1 MTVQTHR
8 PLCQPCVDSQIA
20 FLSDSSK
27 KVHTLHSC
35 PEPLFSED
43 DLHAI
48 CLSKRPECQ
57 WRTGGMLGDEGVT
70 RWPMI
75 LAHISAMGLSQRIE
89 TRKERLNIID
99 IRQNFG
105 RYAWRCH
112 WVLSQWTG
120 QRFSEPKRK
129 WFEGKG
135 EPSGA
140 GSTSEPSLTPMG
152 RSKSVWCAATNT
164 GSHDL
169 RCKRTLMQTAGW
181 KIKQTEMFRAI
192 KRKASTSY
200 HHANKT

>member
-1 MTVQTHR
+1 MCWFT
-8 PLCQPCVDSQIA
+8 DSLSVRQLKKGSYFA
-20 FLSDSSK
+20 FLPWASVLWGWPSRY
-27 KVHTLHSC
+27 
-35 PEPLFSED
+35 
-43 DLHAI
+43 
-48 CLSKRPECQ
+48 LSIKEAWVPV
-57 WRTGGMLGDEGVT
+57 TDGGMLGDEGVS

-75 LAHISAMGLSQRIE
+75 LAHISAMSLSQRLG
-89 TRKERLNIID
+89 TRKDRLNVIVV
-99 IRQNFG
+99 RQNLG

-135 EPSGA
+135 KPSGA

-152 RSKSVWCAATNT
+152 RSKSVWCAATNA